1 MSMFIIY
8 LHKLISKT
16 YKILL
21 LLTLTFLI
29 NVSQTANVAIA
40 DQPDENPINIKSSL
54 ITSEFP
60 KGIWLDI
67 EVVSENKIIEI
78 SSRLKI
84 GQTKGTTYNYLC
96 LEKLP

>member
-29 NVSQTANVAIA
+29 NVSQTANVVIE
-40 DQPDENPINIKSSL
+40 DQPDENPINIKYS
-54 ITSEFP
+54 
-60 KGIWLDI
+60 
-67 EVVSENKIIEI
+67 VV
-78 SSRLKI
+78 
-84 GQTKGTTYNYLC
+84 
-96 LEKLP
+96 